1 MPGWGNRN
9 EPSGISGEDKGTVE
23 KPAWG
28 VGGGGR
34 AEPREEVR
42 RAKDRSVRAPS
53 FIDWIP
59 ESRVLSLQNWRGKV
73 RTERSSS
80 WS

>member
-23 KPAWG
+23 EPAC
-28 VGGGGR
+28 GGR

-42 RAKDRSVRAPS
+42 NAKDRSVRAPS

-59 ESRVLSLQNWRGKV
+59 ESRVLSLQNWSGKV
-73 RTERSSS
+73 GTERSSS